1 MDFHGKIKQDR
12 LESGLD
18 AEIDEFGDIQ
28 SLEIESPVAKFH
40 FRRNLNLKAI
50 ERLGYDKT
58 GISQLGTTYP
68 NTYDREEFISLSKK
82 PLNWYG
88 YNLTAI
94 LATLFIV
101 FVDFSCYLIMFASQ
115 NGDQDFD
122 QKLILVAIGI
132 AIAID
137 FLPIFFAHN
146 LHRQGL
152 NRKKVLKTFNIAC
165 IVLIIIFLVSIFS
178 FRLLIIALQDTS
190 NNPWSDAQ
198 STNTAFRIANAA
210 IESFIYM
217 LVPCATSLLCFIL
230 NYLSYNPI
238 AKKILK
244 KKREILFKQE
254 DINELKAVIKE
265 MESKSDYFEILC
277 QKDEI
282 MYQSTSD
289 MIDSISEHY
298 KTYVRT
304 EIMKNLHSP
313 ADTTGL
319 SKH

>member
-1 MDFHGKIKQDR
+1 MDFHGKIKKNG

-18 AEIDEFGDIQ
+18 AEVDEFGDIQ
-28 SLEIESPVAKFH
+28 SLNVDSPVVKFH
-40 FRRNLNLKAI
+40 IRKNLNLKAI
-50 ERLGYDKT
+50 ERLRYDRT

-68 NTYDREEFISLSKK
+68 TTYDREEFINLSKK

-115 NGDQDFD
+115 NGNQDFD

-146 LHRQGL
+146 LHRQGV
-152 NRKKVLKTFNIAC
+152 NRKKVLKIFNITC
-165 IVLIIIFLVSIFS
+165 IVLVIIFLVSIFS
-178 FRLLIIALQDTS
+178 FRLLIITLQDTS

-198 STNTAFRIANAA
+198 STDITFQMANAA
-210 IESFIYM
+210 VESFIYM
-217 LVPCATSLLCFIL
+217 LVPCATSMLCFIL

-238 AKKILK
+238 SKKILI

-265 MESKSDYFEILC
+265 MESKSDYLEILSK
-277 QKDEI
+277 KDEI
-282 MYQSTSD
+282 MYQSTND
-289 MIDSISEHY
+289 MIDSISAHY
-298 KTYVRT
+298 KAYVRT
-304 EIMKNLHSP
+304 EIMKSLHSP

-319 SKH
+319 STH